1 MKPNTY
7 RFNWTKFLAKRVYA
21 WLIVLTVL
29 AVLHIVDVT
38 TSENRKLVFQL
49 EPISDKMHIDQ
60 IGPQLGL
67 VRCYELQVESPNWY
81 YSILIENNI
90 GLSPLT
96 TLVTLI
102 LATLGFVLRGEVDLK
117 HPFSKDLTKPII
129 IAAVASLLLF
139 ILEYLAYRKLS
150 QSIDLKHIKGYQI
163 ARIDNFWLCF
173 TSVGLFWLAGVM
185 KKGYYLQNEQNLTI

>member
-7 RFNWTKFLAKRVYA
+7 RINWTKFLAKRIYS

-29 AVLHIVDVT
+29 AVLHIVDVM

-49 EPISDKMHIDQ
+49 EPTTDKTPIHQIS
-60 IGPQLGL
+60 PQLGL
-67 VRCYELQVESPNWY
+67 IRHYELQVDSPNWF
-81 YSILIENNI
+81 YSILMENNI

-102 LATLGFVLRGEVDLK
+102 LASLGFVLRGEVDLK
-117 HPFSKDLTKPII
+117 NPFNKDLTKPIL
-129 IAAVASLLLF
+129 IAAVTSLLLF
-139 ILEYLAYRKLS
+139 VLEYLAYRSIS
-150 QSIDLKHIKGYQI
+150 QSIELKQIEGYHI

-173 TSVGLFWLAGVM
+173 TSLGLFWLASVM
-185 KKGYYLQNEQNLTI
+185 KKGYHLQKEQNLTI